1 MSNQFQLMAKRQ
13 SFSTFTRV
21 IVNTRI
27 AVSHSTLWFLFQQ
40 WEEHLIAQDPLST
53 VKNLNSSNRVEDF
66 LETARV
72 FDEKGTTAH
81 SIVIHGRT
89 STNRCVARNT
99 NTDEEMI
106 PKTLKILVNNNLVT
120 KKFLINNCN

>member
-1 MSNQFQLMAKRQ
+1 MSNQFQHMAKRK
-13 SFSTFTRV
+13 SFSTITRV

-40 WEEHLIAQDPLST
+40 GEEHLITQDLLST

-72 FDEKGTTAH
+72 FDEKRRTSH

-89 STNRCVARNT
+89 STNRGVARNS
-99 NTDEEMI
+99 NMDEKMI
-106 PKTLKILVNNNLVT
+106 PKR
-120 KKFLINNCN
+120 